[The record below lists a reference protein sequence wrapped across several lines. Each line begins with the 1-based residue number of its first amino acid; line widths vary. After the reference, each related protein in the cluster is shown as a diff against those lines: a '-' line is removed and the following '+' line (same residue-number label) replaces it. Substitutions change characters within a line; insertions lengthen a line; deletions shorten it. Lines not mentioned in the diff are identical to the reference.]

1 MTRPVADP
9 IVSNQ
14 ASLSSHV
21 NPSRRVMVAAGVWG
35 GGMSGSEDHSLTEAE
50 RQRLE
55 ALPIGAAWV
64 AGIAVGLMLIAWFL
78 IWLLVYIPRG
88 AIG

>member
-1 MTRPVADP
+1 
-9 IVSNQ
+9 
-14 ASLSSHV
+14 
-21 NPSRRVMVAAGVWG
+21 
-35 GGMSGSEDHSLTEAE
+35 MSGSEDPFLTEAE
-50 RQRLE
+50 MQRLE

-64 AGIAVGLMLIAWFL
+64 AGIAVGLLLIAWFL